1 MPIYADHISKRDFPL
16 NDAMLFGCKLLSFE
30 TILVLWQKNF
40 KLLFYTSFVQLV
52 APNSLF
58 ANLANFCYRFV
69 YKLSFQTVFLPS
81 VVPDK
86 ILQIA
91 VHGRVIGVVEVIKVV
106 RVDGVVR

>member
-1 MPIYADHISKRDFPL
+1 M
-16 NDAMLFGCKLLSFE
+16 
-30 TILVLWQKNF
+30 LWQKNF